1 MLINNIK
8 MATKILILMKN
19 NNTKKNTSLF
29 LVKIGDGNSIATRKM
44 IMKNINF
51 IANEGI
57 VT

>member
-1 MLINNIK
+1 
-8 MATKILILMKN
+8 MKN